1 MEVDHPPLDPAKPDT
16 DGNGTP
22 DGEEDRQ
29 RRLGQLQRNARGT
42 NPYDETDFPGN
53 VPGDVNGSGK
63 VDAVDVQLVINAALA
78 R

>member
-1 MEVDHPPLDPAKPDT
+1 LA
-16 DGNGTP
+16 
-22 DGEEDRQ
+22 
-29 RRLGQLQRNARGT
+29 GT

-63 VDAVDVQLVINAALA
+63 VDAVDVQLVINAALSIAVPYNCDINDDGEVNAVDVQLVINAALA